1 MHMCRCTCCWSGRE
15 SHCNVSAMTDATEC
29 FALGTGLACGRI
41 CIACCSM
48 LVILSNPMVTSVFW
62 CQVRRHSAA
71 LRVALVLHSAAR
83 MDPFAEDGNE
93 GMEQSPASPD
103 ADMLESEMLSW
114 ESTFENMPVML
125 PAHDETGM
133 SEMSSPGASS
143 SGCSP
148 SARTS
153 SSASAAESFSPAAGM
168 SLPVLASPG
177 QVVMPARK
185 KTSIDRQARTRR
197 IQHEQLALQPGGFI
211 RAVEDVQELQKAIRQ
226 LSTQI

>member
-1 MHMCRCTCCWSGRE
+1 
-15 SHCNVSAMTDATEC
+15 
-29 FALGTGLACGRI
+29 
-41 CIACCSM
+41 M

-114 ESTFENMPVML
+114 ESTFEEMPVML

-133 SEMSSPGASS
+133 PEMSSPGASS
-143 SGCSP
+143 SACSP

-177 QVVMPARK
+177 QVVMPAREKQRLTGKRGSGELNANNSPGNLVDSYVRPRTYKNFRRLSIKYQTNFNKRK
-185 KTSIDRQARTRR
+185 KTRVLGRFKVNSGVEMEAGVVINPNPPKTW
-197 IQHEQLALQPGGFI
+197 IQQT
-211 RAVEDVQELQKAIRQ
+211 
-226 LSTQI
+226 S